1 MMRHLNLNGL
11 LRGSKHFLMT
21 LALSLMLAACGGGEP
36 AVEATIAP
44 PAETAAPAATPPP
57 AEAAETQPDE
67 TMAEAAEAAVDE
79 NSEAPA
85 AEFENA
91 AETEAEPAEGVRT
104 FRIIAEQSQAS
115 YQVEEEFLGRNLGLV
130 TAIGRT
136 SAIEGEFQVEFQD
149 DQLNL
154 AGGQFV
160 VDLRTLTSD
169 ESRRDQR
176 IREQWL
182 ESNTYPLAEFS
193 PTAIEGFPADA
204 AEGQDISFKI
214 SGDMTIR
221 QITTPLTFDTTAR
234 LDGDT
239 LTGAATTRLFMRDFG
254 FDPPEILG
262 MLKVTD
268 GVDVTVQFTA
278 QETSEGS

>member
-1 MMRHLNLNGL
+1 
-11 LRGSKHFLMT
+11 
-21 LALSLMLAACGGGEP
+21 MLAACGGGEP
-36 AVEATIAP
+36 AVVATIPP

>member
-1 MMRHLNLNGL
+1 MRHLNLNGL

-36 AVEATIAP
+36 AVVATIAP

-67 TMAEAAEAAVDE
+67 TLAEAAEAAVDE

>member
-1 MMRHLNLNGL
+1 MRHLNLNGL

-67 TMAEAAEAAVDE
+67 TLAEAAEAAVDE

>member
-1 MMRHLNLNGL
+1 MRHLNLNGL

>member
-1 MMRHLNLNGL
+1 MRHLNLNGL

-36 AVEATIAP
+36 AVVATIAP